1 MGKRVS
7 IIAYRID
14 SNTNSSVGMG
24 QASKDGQGVLLLGI
38 V

>member
-7 IIAYRID
+7 IIYRIAF
-14 SNTNSSVGMG
+14 TNSSAGMG
-24 QASKDGQGVLLLGI
+24 QASKDSQGVLLLGT